1 MSDVDF
7 FRSMVRPWQ
16 GRRIP
21 LSWLLLTRQPVRLIV
36 ALAGISFAGIL
47 MFMQLGFR
55 DGLFDAS
62 VTVHRRFDAD
72 LVLISPRS
80 ASSVRMAGFPRRRL
94 VQTLA
99 DPAVEGVTPVHWGLM
114 LWRNPETRR
123 NRAILALGFNPEDP
137 FFLDPELAKISG
149 VLKQKGRI
157 LFDQLSRS
165 EFGPIAEWFREGR
178 TVETEIAGNRIRVEG
193 LVSLGTSFGADG
205 NLLTST
211 ETFLDLMPQK
221 PPGAIEVGLIRL
233 KPGED
238 PDQAVKRLQ
247 RRLPDDVTV
256 LTKQGFIDFEQN
268 YWKTSTSIG
277 FIFTLG
283 AAMGFVVGCVIVY
296 QVLYTDVSD
305 HLPEYATLMAMG
317 YRITHLL
324 AIVIREGFY
333 LAALGY
339 VPAYLAGQ
347 GLYWFVRDATKL
359 PVGMDLSRA
368 LTVLTMI
375 FVMCMLSSVLAMR
388 RLVDADP
395 AEIF

>member
-1 MSDVDF
+1 MNRF
-7 FRSMVRPWQ
+7 WR

-21 LSWLLLTRQPVRLIV
+21 LSWLLLTRQPVRLLV

-62 VTVHRRFDAD
+62 VTAHRLFDAD
-72 LVLISPRS
+72 VVLISPRS
-80 ASSVRMAGFPRRRL
+80 ASSVSMEAFPRRRL

-99 DPAVEGVTPVHWGLM
+99 DPDVDGVTPVHWGLM

-123 NRAILALGFNPEDP
+123 NRSILALGFNPDDP
-137 FFLDPELAKISG
+137 FFVDPSLAEKTDA
-149 VLKQKGRI
+149 LKQKGRI
-157 LFDQLSRS
+157 LFDQLSRP
-165 EFGPIAEWFREGR
+165 EFGPIADWYRDGR
-178 TVETEIAGNRIRVEG
+178 VVETEIAGNRVRVVG

-221 PPGAIEVGLIRL
+221 PPGAIEVGLVRL
-233 KPGED
+233 KPGAD
-238 PDQAVKRLQ
+238 PEQVVSRLRQ
-247 RRLPDDVTV
+247 RLPKDVSV

-268 YWKTSTSIG
+268 YWKSSTSIG

-317 YRITHLL
+317 YRLSHLL
-324 AIVIREGFY
+324 GVVVREGFY
-333 LAALGY
+333 LAAMGY
-339 VPAYLAGQ
+339 VPAYMAGQ

-368 LTVLTMI
+368 LTVLVMI
-375 FVMCMLSSVLAMR
+375 LVMCMLSSFLAMR
-388 RLVDADP
+388 RLIDADP

>member
-1 MSDVDF
+1 MNRF
-7 FRSMVRPWQ
+7 WR

-21 LSWLLLTRQPVRLIV
+21 LSWLLLTRQPVRLLV

-62 VTVHRRFDAD
+62 VTAHRLFDAD
-72 LVLISPRS
+72 VVLISPRS
-80 ASSVRMAGFPRRRL
+80 ASSVSMEAFPRRRL

-99 DPAVEGVTPVHWGLM
+99 DSDVEGVTPVHWGLM

-123 NRAILALGFNPEDP
+123 NRSILALGFNPDDP
-137 FFLDPELAKISG
+137 FFVDPSLAEKTDA
-149 VLKQKGRI
+149 LKQKGRI
-157 LFDQLSRS
+157 LFDQLSRP
-165 EFGPIAEWFREGR
+165 EFGPIADWYHDGR
-178 TVETEIAGNRIRVEG
+178 VVETEITGNRVRVAG

-221 PPGAIEVGLIRL
+221 PPGAIEVGLVRL
-233 KPGED
+233 KPGAD
-238 PDQAVKRLQ
+238 PEQVVSRLSQ
-247 RRLPDDVTV
+247 RLPKDVSV

-268 YWKTSTSIG
+268 YWKSSTSIG

-317 YRITHLL
+317 YRLSHLL
-324 AIVIREGFY
+324 GVVVREGFY
-333 LAALGY
+333 LAAMGY

-368 LTVLTMI
+368 LTVLVMI
-375 FVMCMLSSVLAMR
+375 LVMCMLSSFLAMR
-388 RLVDADP
+388 RLIDADP